1 MSQIISDFIIEPVV
15 RQARR
20 FSRRDSTSV
29 TATAPAITNE
39 FPEYVDPLAISE
51 SSTQNIEDLD
61 DLTGQIRAIPRT
73 EQARND
79 IGNFSVQARDRAAT
93 DSVVAARQQESQELF
108 RERFTSANASFPS
121 TINEAGLR
129 MMEDSTMSNTSSN
142 TRTSAGTPVVD
153 SKLPEDDGMGYM
165 RKKILEVHSSDVP
178 SEEKSRLVHQIM
190 LEQYISNGGNAGL
203 RAQSPSSIPSQD
215 WSYTPNW
222 RHSADV
228 TGIDSFGVSVSLSA
242 DKLTV
247 TDEDLKPTF
256 WIPPPSSLEATPE
269 QSRKNSFDIERQFGC
284 EHYKRNVKL
293 QCSTC
298 LKWYTC
304 RFCHD
309 RVENHYLNRR
319 ATKNMLCMKCGVPQ
333 PAAADC
339 SSCGFCAAYYYCKI
353 CKLWDDDATKS
364 IYHCEACGICR
375 RGKGL
380 GKDFFHCQVRAL
392 GTLLKTRLTL

>member
-29 TATAPAITNE
+29 TGTTIAISNE
-39 FPEYVDPLAISE
+39 FPEYVDPLASSG
-51 SSTQNIEDLD
+51 SSTQDIEDLSV
-61 DLTGQIRAIPRT
+61 LTEQIRAIPRA
-73 EQARND
+73 EQAQNE
-79 IGNFSVQARDRAAT
+79 IGNFSAEARDRAAT
-93 DSVVAARQQESQELF
+93 DSEVSVRQRQSQELF

-129 MMEDSTMSNTSSN
+129 MMEDSTISTTSSN
-142 TRTSAGTPVVD
+142 TRTSGTPVVD

-165 RKKILEVHSSDVP
+165 RKRILEVHSSNVP
-178 SEEKSRLVHQIM
+178 SDEKSRLVHQIM
-190 LEQYISNGGNAGL
+190 LEQYISNGGNPGL

-215 WSYTPNW
+215 WSYTPNS
-222 RHSADV
+222 RHSVDA
-228 TGIDSFGVSVSLSA
+228 TGIDCLDESASLAA
-242 DKLTV
+242 DELTV
-247 TDEDLKPTF
+247 TAEDLKPTY
-256 WIPPPSSLEATPE
+256 WIPPPTSLEASPE
-269 QSRKNSFDIERQFGC
+269 QSRKSSLDIERQFGC
-284 EHYKRNVKL
+284 QHYKRNVKL
-293 QCSTC
+293 QCSAC

-309 RVENHYLNRR
+309 LVENHCLNRR

-339 SSCGFCAAYYYCKI
+339 SSCGFSAAYYYCKI

-380 GKDFFHCQVRAL
+380 GKDFFHCEVSV
-392 GTLLKTRLTL
+392 LLRC